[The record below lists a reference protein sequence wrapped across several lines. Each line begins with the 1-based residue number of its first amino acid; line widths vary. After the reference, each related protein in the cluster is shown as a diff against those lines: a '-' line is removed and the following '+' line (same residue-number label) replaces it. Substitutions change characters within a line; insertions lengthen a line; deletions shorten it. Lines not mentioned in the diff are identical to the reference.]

1 MRVARAFV
9 PGHITG
15 LFCIM
20 DAPSDPLYR
29 GSLGAGF
36 SIAAGTQTTVKVW
49 DKTRV
54 SNTRTT
60 YNSNTIQAEVTEM
73 VVQRVL
79 KEHNQVL
86 SVDVIHDSQLPIG
99 VGYGASGAGALGTAL
114 SLSSLLDSAFDYTK
128 AAQHAHC
135 AEVLNHTGLGDVISQ
150 TVGGIEIRVK
160 AGAPGIGST
169 LSVEYPRDASIVLA
183 GSTSPALKRVLTTP
197 ESKRRIN
204 RASEELID
212 GLTKHPTLE
221 NIVNA
226 SQRFASEASLETPRI
241 KRALADL
248 SSSGFDMA
256 SMVMLGDSVFCICNP
271 DDTSNVTASLKSY
284 WSSDEIMVTSF
295 SSSGGRVLT

>member
-20 DAPSDPLYR
+20 DDPSDPLYR
-29 GSLGAGF
+29 GSIGAGF
-36 SIAAGTQTTVKVW
+36 SIAAGTQTTVKVS
-49 DKTRV
+49 DKTKVPR
-54 SNTRTT
+54 TRTV
-60 YNSNTIQAEVTEM
+60 YNSNTIDAEVTEM

-79 KEHNQVL
+79 DEYNQML
-86 SVDVIHDSQLPIG
+86 SVDVTHISQLPIG

-114 SLSSLLDSAFDYTK
+114 SLSSLLDSTFDYTR

-150 TVGGIEIRVK
+150 TVGGIEIRAK
-160 AGAPGIGST
+160 PGAPGIGST
-169 LSVEYPRDASIVLA
+169 IGVDYPQDASIVLA
-183 GSTSPALKRVLTTP
+183 GSRSPALKRVLTTP

-204 RASEELID
+204 RAGEGLID
-212 GLTKHPTLE
+212 RLIEHPTLD
-221 NIVNA
+221 NIVEA
-226 SQRFASEASLETPRI
+226 SKQFASEADLETPRI
-241 KRALADL
+241 KRVLADL

-256 SMVMLGDSVFCICNP
+256 SMVMLGDSVFCICSPN
-271 DDTSNVTASLKSY
+271 DTSSITAIFKNY
-284 WSSDEIMVTSF
+284 WSSDEILVTSF

>member
-20 DAPSDPLYR
+20 DDPSDPLYR

-36 SIAAGTQTTVKVW
+36 SIAAGTQTRVKVSN
-49 DKTRV
+49 KTRV
-54 SNTRTT
+54 PRTRTF
-60 YNSNTIQAEVTEM
+60 YNSNTIEADVTEM

-79 KEHNQVL
+79 EEYNQML

-114 SLSSLLDSAFDYTK
+114 SLSSILDPTFDYTR

-160 AGAPGIGST
+160 PGAPGIGST
-169 LSVEYPRDASIVLA
+169 INVDYPQNASIVLA

-204 RASEELID
+204 RASEGLVDRLIE
-212 GLTKHPTLE
+212 HPTLD
-221 NIVNA
+221 NIIEA
-226 SQRFASEASLETPRI
+226 SKQFASEADLETPRI
-241 KRALADL
+241 KRVLAEL

-256 SMVMLGDSVFCICNP
+256 SMVMLGDSVFCICSSN
-271 DDTSNVTASLKSY
+271 DTSSVTASLRSY
-284 WSSDEIMVTSF
+284 WSSDEILVTSF
-295 SSSGGRVLT
+295 SSTGGRVLT